1 MVSTYKILLLGS
13 HINYN
18 LEHYVKMALEKLG
31 HSVTFFGYREFI
43 SSPIR
48 MAIARSSVI
57 RNLAKLPLLDMVNK
71 RIKNIALK
79 IMPELVLSIKG
90 EAILPSTI
98 RWFKEQLGSVT
109 ALWYP
114 DDPRWFNS
122 LVKHIAP
129 HYDYVFTAS
138 EKAVEHYKE
147 IGVKNVFNLPFA
159 CEPSVHRR
167 VQLTK
172 EELDKYKCDI
182 CFVGGCRLRR
192 AQIISKLKKF
202 DVRVYGPYWN
212 LLPIFGIKTD
222 TGIWGHEMVKA
233 FNAAKIVLNI
243 HVESDLD
250 YKPNMRTFEATGSGS
265 FLLTDRAY
273 GLEKLFEIGREVV
286 CYSNVK
292 ELINLIEYYLDDD
305 DERTKIST
313 KGQNRAYREHTY
325 EKRIKRI
332 LELVS

>member
-1 MVSTYKILLLGS
+1 MVSTCKVLLLGS

-18 LEHYVKMALEKLG
+18 LEHYVKIALEKLG
-31 HSVTFFGYREFI
+31 NSVTFFGYREFI
-43 SSPIR
+43 PSPIR
-48 MAIARSSVI
+48 MAITRSSVV
-57 RNLAKLPLLDMVNK
+57 RNLAKLPLLNK
-71 RIKNIALK
+71 IDKRLRDIALK
-79 IMPELVLSIKG
+79 TAPDLVLSIKG
-90 EAILPSTI
+90 EAILPSTV
-98 RWFKEQLGSVT
+98 RWFGEQLGCAT

-129 HYDYVFTAS
+129 YYDYVFTAS
-138 EKAVEHYKE
+138 EKAVEHYKR
-147 IGVKNVFNLPFA
+147 IGVKNVYHLPFA

-167 VQLTK
+167 VQLTEK
-172 EELDKYKCDI
+172 EVEKYKCDI

-192 AQIISKLKKF
+192 AWIISKLRKF
-202 DVRVYGPYWN
+202 NLKVYGPYWA
-212 LLPIFGIKTD
+212 LPSMLGIKASA
-222 TGIWGHEMVKA
+222 GVWGPEMVKVY
-233 FNAAKIVLNI
+233 NAAKIVLNI
-243 HVESDLD
+243 HVKSDLD

-292 ELINLIEYYLDDD
+292 ELINLIEYYLDDN

-313 KGQNRAYREHTY
+313 KGQNRAYKEHTY